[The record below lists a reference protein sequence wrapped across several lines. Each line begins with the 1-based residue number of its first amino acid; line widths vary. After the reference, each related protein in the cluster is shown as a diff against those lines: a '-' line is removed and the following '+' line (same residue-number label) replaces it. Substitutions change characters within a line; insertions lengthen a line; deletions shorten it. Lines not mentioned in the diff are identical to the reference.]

1 MPCQNVAYDVLEAK
15 MSEAEEAPEGVDPT
29 TPSTA
34 RLYDYYLGGSANFA
48 ADRAMAQR
56 MYEFVPEVS
65 EGAWANRGFHQRA
78 ALWMAERGIR
88 QFLDIGAGL
97 PTQGNTHEVVLKY
110 APDAK
115 VVYVDKDPMVSA
127 HAAALLTGGASTAFV
142 QADLRDPDAVLGN
155 PDLIK
160 LIDFAEPVGLL
171 ITAVMHFVSDAD
183 DPWGLVSRYVAA
195 LVPGSYLA
203 LSHLTLDSK
212 PRRAVEGGS
221 ELYNRMPE
229 SVALRSKS
237 DITRFFD
244 GLEIQPPYPGAEPEL
259 TFVGTWGA
267 VDADLA
273 DSDGSRWLYCAV
285 ARRP

>member
-1 MPCQNVAYDVLEAK
+1 
-15 MSEAEEAPEGVDPT
+15 MSEAEEAPVGVDPT
-29 TPSTA
+29 TPTTA

-48 ADRAMAQR
+48 ADRAMARR

-78 ALWMAERGIR
+78 ALWMAERGVR

-110 APDAK
+110 APEAK
-115 VVYVDKDPMVSA
+115 VVYVDKDPMVFA

-155 PDLIK
+155 PDLLK

-171 ITAVMHFVSDAD
+171 MTAVMHFVAEAD
-183 DPWGLVSRYVAA
+183 DPWALVGRYVAA
-195 LVPGSYLA
+195 LAPGSYLA

-221 ELYNRMPE
+221 ELYERTPE
-229 SVALRSKS
+229 NVALRSKS
-237 DITRFFD
+237 DIARFFD
-244 GLEIQPPYPGAEPEL
+244 GLEIEPPYAGAEPEL

-267 VDADLA
+267 VDVDLA

>member
-1 MPCQNVAYDVLEAK
+1 

-29 TPSTA
+29 VPTTA

-78 ALWMAERGIR
+78 ALWMAERGVR
-88 QFLDIGAGL
+88 QFVDIGAGL
-97 PTQGNTHEVVLKY
+97 PTQGNTHEVVLKF
-110 APDAK
+110 APEAK

-127 HAAALLTGGASTAFV
+127 HAAALLTGGASTVFV
-142 QADLRDPDAVLGN
+142 QADLRDPDAVLSN
-155 PDLIK
+155 PDLLK

-171 ITAVMHFVSDAD
+171 ITAVMHFVTDAD
-183 DPWGLVSRYVAA
+183 DPWGLVGRYVAA

-221 ELYNRMPE
+221 ELYGRTPE
-229 SVALRSKS
+229 NVALRSKS
-237 DITRFFD
+237 DIARFFD
-244 GLEIQPPYPGAEPEL
+244 GLEIEPPYAGAEPEL

>member
-1 MPCQNVAYDVLEAK
+1 
-15 MSEAEEAPEGVDPT
+15 MSEAEEAPAGVDPT
-29 TPSTA
+29 TPTTA

-56 MYEFVPEVS
+56 MHEFVPEIS

-78 ALWMAERGIR
+78 ALWMAGRGVR

-97 PTQGNTHEVVLKY
+97 PTQGNTHEVVLKS
-110 APDAK
+110 APDAT
-115 VVYVDKDPMVSA
+115 VVYVDIDPMVSA

-142 QADLRDPDAVLGN
+142 QADLRDPDAVMGSPELRQ
-155 PDLIK
+155 
-160 LIDFAEPVGLL
+160 LIDFREPVGLL
-171 ITAVMHFVSDAD
+171 MTAVMHFVTAD
-183 DPWGLVSRYVAA
+183 EDPWGLVGRYVAA
-195 LVPGSYLA
+195 LAPGSYLA

-212 PRRAVEGGS
+212 PRKAVEGGS

-229 SVALRSKS
+229 NVVLRSKS

-244 GLEIQPPYPGAEPEL
+244 GLEIEPPFESAEPEL

-267 VDADLA
+267 VDAELA

>member
-1 MPCQNVAYDVLEAK
+1 
-15 MSEAEEAPEGVDPT
+15 MSEAKEAPAGVDPT
-29 TPSTA
+29 TPTTA

-56 MYEFVPEVS
+56 MFELVPEIS

-78 ALWMAERGIR
+78 ALWMAERGVR

-97 PTQGNTHEVVLKY
+97 PTQGNTHEVVLKHSPE
-110 APDAK
+110 AR
-115 VVYVDKDPMVSA
+115 VVYVDIDPMVSA
-127 HAAALLTGGASTAFV
+127 HAVALLTGGASTTFI
-142 QADLRDPDAVLGN
+142 QADVRDPDALLGS
-155 PDLIK
+155 PALGE
-160 LIDFAEPVGLL
+160 LIDLNEPVGLL
-171 ITAVMHFVSDAD
+171 MTAVMHFVVDED
-183 DPWGLVSRYVAA
+183 DPWGIVARYVAA
-195 LVPGSYLA
+195 LAPGSYLA

-212 PRRAVEGGS
+212 PRRAVEEGS
-221 ELYNRMPE
+221 DLYNRTPE
-229 SVALRSKS
+229 NVVLRSKA
-237 DITRFFD
+237 DIEMFFD
-244 GLEIQPPYPGAEPEL
+244 GLEIEPPYAGAEAGL

>member
-1 MPCQNVAYDVLEAK
+1 MEEI

-29 TPSTA
+29 TPTTA

-56 MYEFVPEVS
+56 MFEFVPEIS

-78 ALWMAERGIR
+78 ALWMAERGVG
-88 QFLDIGAGL
+88 QFVDIGAGL
-97 PTQGNTHEVVLKY
+97 PTHGNTHEVVLKY
-110 APDAK
+110 ASEAR
-115 VVYVDKDPMVSA
+115 VVYVDMDPMVTA

-142 QADLRDPDAVLGN
+142 QADLRDPDAVMGD
-155 PDLIK
+155 PDLRK

-171 ITAVMHFVSDAD
+171 MTAVMHFVTDAD
-183 DPWGLVSRYVAA
+183 DPWGVVGRYVAA
-195 LVPGSYLA
+195 LAPGSYLA

-212 PRRAVEGGS
+212 PRKAVEGGS

-229 SVALRSKS
+229 NVALRSKS

-244 GLEIQPPYPGAEPEL
+244 GLEIEPPYEGAEPGL

-267 VDADLA
+267 VDAELA